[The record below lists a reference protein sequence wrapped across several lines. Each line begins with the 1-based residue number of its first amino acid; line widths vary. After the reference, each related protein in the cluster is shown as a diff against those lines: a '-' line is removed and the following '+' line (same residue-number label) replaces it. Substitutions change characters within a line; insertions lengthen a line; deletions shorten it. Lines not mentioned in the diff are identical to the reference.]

1 VHRRFATSQA
11 PLILPVILHVL
22 LPGVFLDNDRH
33 QAWTWSRRT
42 LLQTSLAG
50 LAMWGSRPLF
60 GSSAFASGLPEGRLT
75 LFNVWTDER
84 LEAHYRNEAGQYD
97 LEALDDINRI
107 FRCHY
112 TGQVAAMDVRVL
124 EYVNMVQHTLGG
136 GREIHII
143 SGFRSPEY
151 NALLVRSG
159 RRAARNSLHMQGQ
172 AVDLRIPGVH
182 PNVVRQAAVTL
193 RRGGVGYYPRSKFVH
208 LDSGPFRTW

>member
-1 VHRRFATSQA
+1 M
-11 PLILPVILHVL
+11 
-22 LPGVFLDNDRH
+22 DNDPH
-33 QAWTWSRRT
+33 QPWTWSRRT
-42 LLQTSLAG
+42 LLQTSVAG
-50 LAMWGSRPLF
+50 LAMLGSRALSP
-60 GSSAFASGLPEGRLT
+60 SSAFAGGLPEGRLA

-84 LEAHYRNEAGQYD
+84 LDVNYRNEAGQYD
-97 LEALDDINRI
+97 LEALDDVNRI

-124 EYVNMVQHTLGG
+124 EYVNLVQHKLGG

-172 AVDLRIPGVH
+172 AVDMRIPGVH
-182 PNVVRQAAVTL
+182 PKVVRQVAVEL

-208 LDSGPFRTW
+208 LDSGPFRIW